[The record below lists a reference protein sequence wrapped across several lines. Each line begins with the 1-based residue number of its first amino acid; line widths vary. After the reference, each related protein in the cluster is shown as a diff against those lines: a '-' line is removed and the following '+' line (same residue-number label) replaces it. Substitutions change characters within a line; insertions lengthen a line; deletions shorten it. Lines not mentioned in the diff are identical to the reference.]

1 MGCLCPKPLSLYL
14 APKVSTDDVSLI
26 ANCNLCQINPYVL
39 ILRTFPTSAS
49 AADQIDDCS
58 VECGGFYVGGFS
70 VSELVHQRHHQ
81 CTAASCWG
89 GGRPTASKD
98 GSWWVQHRENGNRR
112 PVMACIYQAW
122 LLAERQTIMWLTG
135 YQMGTK
141 LQKKF
146 ADRFGRGSH
155 DGARYS
161 LKAWELKICLHVIH
175 WSAYQLWSRLQ
186 IRQKQ
191 LIHLWPITFMKGWM
205 HNLCAHQHEMQRWSR
220 ARGRCLKA
228 ITFQ

>member
-39 ILRTFPTSAS
+39 ILRTFPTTSAS

-141 LQKKF
+141 LQEKF
-146 ADRFGRGSH
+146 WTRQPWWSL
-155 DGARYS
+155 GAKNLS
-161 LKAWELKICLHVIH
+161 ACHPLICLPTVIPTTNKAKAAH
-175 WSAYQLWSRLQ
+175 SSLAHY
-186 IRQKQ
+186 
-191 LIHLWPITFMKGWM
+191 IHEGLD
-205 HNLCAHQHEMQRWSR
+205 A
-220 ARGRCLKA
+220 
-228 ITFQ
+228 